1 MILVIV
7 PKQYRRFPLNESY
20 GTLDYLRDILSVQF
34 AVDVAL
40 DHIVPLEVEEDMGP
54 ITKLTGLVTHFS
66 RYSSITNWI
75 ICDDDVMY
83 ADDTILRYHYAL
95 ETKAANPQVANYI
108 FTHFPEDFRIY
119 TKFDGDTNARSIQH
133 IQGVDTFLIQR
144 DILLHHPI
152 LQLENILSFVRFF
165 HEVCPLSFYQ
175 DDYIISFIFAVGG
188 IKVKSLWNNV
198 KVAGH
203 IEGVSLSNYQVI
215 KLSLSCCSYRIHSIL
230 VYIYTVL
237 HIHYYSLSIRCI
249 QITR

>member
-1 MILVIV
+1 VHIQPEVILVIV
-7 PKQYRRFPLNESY
+7 PKHYRRFPLKESC

-34 AVDVAL
+34 PVDVAL
-40 DHIVPLEVEEDMGP
+40 DRIVPLEVEEDLGP

-95 ETKAANPQVANYI
+95 ETKAANPEVAQYI
-108 FTHFPEDFRIY
+108 FTHFSEDYRIY
-119 TKFDGDTNARSIQH
+119 TKFDGDDTNARGIHH

-144 DILLHHPI
+144 DILLNHPI
-152 LQLENILSFVRFF
+152 LQLENILNFVRFF

-175 DDYIISFIFAVGG
+175 DDYVISFIFAAGN
-188 IKVKSLWNNV
+188 IKVKSLWNNI

-203 IEGVSLSNYQVI
+203 IEGVSLSNYQATNNAKVFV
-215 KLSLSCCSYRIHSIL
+215 SY
-230 VYIYTVL
+230 Y
-237 HIHYYSLSIRCI
+237 
-249 QITR
+249 